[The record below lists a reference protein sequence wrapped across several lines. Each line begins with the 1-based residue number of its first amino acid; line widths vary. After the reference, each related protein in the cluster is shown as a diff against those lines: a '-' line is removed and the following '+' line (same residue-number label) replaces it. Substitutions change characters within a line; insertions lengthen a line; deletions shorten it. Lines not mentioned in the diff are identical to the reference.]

1 MQKKR
6 QKERVQNNF
15 LNENPEYHLLYYQLL
30 KEAKFWNN
38 SGQYWLGKEAE
49 KKAAG
54 LLNGQL
60 EQATTITKT
69 EQFFFKTNRIH

>member
-1 MQKKR
+1 MKHKT
-6 QKERVQNNF
+6 KENF
-15 LNENPEYHLLYYQLL
+15 LITYPEYNILYQSLL
-30 KEAKFWNN
+30 KEARMWNN

>member
-1 MQKKR
+1 MKHKT
-6 QKERVQNNF
+6 KENF
-15 LNENPEYHLLYYQLL
+15 LITYPEHNILYQSLL
-30 KEAKFWNN
+30 KEARMWNN

-60 EQATTITKT
+60 EQAMTITKT